1 MARCKRRAFLGL
13 FDFVVYTLNVP
24 TYIRGVNLESHLHQ
38 AHFQSEHNRL
48 HFHIL
53 VVARQLELVG
63 RRVLKIHGISPAQ
76 YNVLRILRG
85 QKGQPIA
92 VQSLA
97 ERMIDPSSNASR
109 IIDKLEQKGW
119 AQRSISPHDR
129 RKSDVQILPAGLQL
143 LSGLDE
149 PMSSM
154 FSRCLS
160 DLDSDAAQDLN
171 NKLALVLNAT
181 DDLIQEQ

>member
-1 MARCKRRAFLGL
+1 MK
-13 FDFVVYTLNVP
+13 
-24 TYIRGVNLESHLHQ
+24 LEAHLHQ
-38 AHFQSEHNRL
+38 DRFQSEYNRL

-63 RRVLKIHGISPAQ
+63 RRVLKHHGISPAQ

-85 QKGQPIA
+85 QKGQPLA

-119 AQRSISPHDR
+119 AKRSISRHDR
-129 RKSDVQILPAGLQL
+129 RKSDVLILPAGLQL

-154 FSRCLS
+154 FGRCMS
-160 DLDSDAAQDLN
+160 ELDSDVALDMN
-171 NKLALVLNAT
+171 NQLALVLNAT
-181 DDLIQEQ
+181 DELLQEQNINHQNKPT